1 MKKYHHLTQRERYL
15 ISYYLSIGK
24 KQYEVADLLGCNA
37 STISREL
44 KRNIYEFY
52 NLRKYE
58 YLFADWQ
65 ARNREE
71 IKPKRKDF
79 NENIKA
85 YVISKLKI
93 QHSPDQIKGSMIKD
107 IGKSISIE
115 TIYKFIYKDKQ
126 EGGLLYTN
134 LRWQNK
140 KRKKRFHGRVRQR
153 VYGSIPRKS
162 IHERDNIIEE
172 KSRFGDIEIDTVIG
186 KNHKQALVTLVDR
199 KTKYTWIKKLVF
211 KRSDLLSLAV
221 NKMLNP
227 IKKHI
232 HTITA
237 DNGSEFAAYEKM
249 ENKLGIKFYFC
260 DPYSSWQR
268 GLNEHTNGLIRQYLP
283 KKTDFTTVS
292 YKTIKMIQN
301 RLNNRPRRVL
311 NYKTPREAY
320 LEEIRVKI
328 LH

>member
-93 QHSPDQIKGSMIKD
+93 QHSPDQIK
-107 IGKSISIE
+107 
-115 TIYKFIYKDKQ
+115 
-126 EGGLLYTN
+126 
-134 LRWQNK
+134 
-140 KRKKRFHGRVRQR
+140 
-153 VYGSIPRKS
+153 
-162 IHERDNIIEE
+162 
-172 KSRFGDIEIDTVIG
+172 
-186 KNHKQALVTLVDR
+186 
-199 KTKYTWIKKLVF
+199 
-211 KRSDLLSLAV
+211 
-221 NKMLNP
+221 
-227 IKKHI
+227 
-232 HTITA
+232 
-237 DNGSEFAAYEKM
+237 
-249 ENKLGIKFYFC
+249 
-260 DPYSSWQR
+260 
-268 GLNEHTNGLIRQYLP
+268 
-283 KKTDFTTVS
+283 
-292 YKTIKMIQN
+292 
-301 RLNNRPRRVL
+301 
-311 NYKTPREAY
+311 
-320 LEEIRVKI
+320 
-328 LH
+328 